1 MVRTLEDVEF
11 LLLLLLLLLIF
22 SCSWSSCGA
31 DTFSI
36 RVEELALGWPP
47 DVAATIL
54 CTRAVSAFRINKLR
68 NVGTSL
74 GHSKSVV
81 EEDDAYSMRDRVDD
95 PTSEIASE
103 M

>member
-11 LLLLLLLLLIF
+11 LLLVIV
-22 SCSWSSCGA
+22 SCSWSCSCGA

-54 CTRAVSAFRINKLR
+54 CTRAVSAFRSNKLR